1 MSLKDIVIQDQI
13 QAMKNRETAKLS
25 ILRMLSAA
33 IKNEEIAQG
42 GELSEEI
49 VQIII
54 SRQIKQLTEASKD
67 FVRGGRQDL
76 AAQAKGEID
85 ILQTYLPE
93 QMNDEELKAVVKKV
107 LIDNDLTEAGQM
119 GRAMGLVMKEIKGKA
134 DGNKVKQLVN
144 ELLTV

>member
-76 AAQAKGEID
+76 AAHAQGEID

>member
-76 AAQAKGEID
+76 AVQAQGEID

>member
-76 AAQAKGEID
+76 AAQAQGEID